1 MKKIFVLLVS
11 LSFVAGMAFAEKEVK
26 VKIDNEKFRTFYGDR
41 ISITPSDSTVKITKD
56 KIIIEPKKEGVEYTI
71 FGYFNGQIVNKTKN
85 TVLKLSK
92 VYLENTSGEP
102 VIYGEAKTEISTAK
116 DTKNF
121 IVASGNA
128 DPRTKS
134 KSKPA
139 AIYCKKNLELG
150 GSGNLYVVGNVYH
163 AVKADDV
170 KLKGTGGFYLQ
181 GTKKGS
187 CVNCENLIVEKD
199 KRFKA
204 YFVNSKNAVK
214 ADYTISIQS
223 GIFYLWNNETAFK
236 TDTKKD
242 DGKKNHSIT
251 ISGDNTM
258 VFTTP
263 NTNLYE
269 TDKNAYKVDGA
280 VVSEQ
285 LLRYD
290 RTL

>member
-56 KIIIEPKKEGVEYTI
+56 KIITEPKKEGVEYTI

-121 IVASGNA
+121 IVASGSA

-170 KLKGTGGFYLQ
+170 KLKGTGGF
-181 GTKKGS
+181 
-187 CVNCENLIVEKD
+187 
-199 KRFKA
+199 F
-204 YFVNSKNAVK
+204 
-214 ADYTISIQS
+214 
-223 GIFYLWNNETAFK
+223 
-236 TDTKKD
+236 
-242 DGKKNHSIT
+242 
-251 ISGDNTM
+251 
-258 VFTTP
+258 
-263 NTNLYE
+263 
-269 TDKNAYKVDGA
+269 
-280 VVSEQ
+280 
-285 LLRYD
+285 
-290 RTL
+290 